1 MHRKKK
7 LGKLWIGGAALVCL
21 SVCAVAIG
29 TEASGTVT
37 SGTLARGIDP
47 GGTAVVP
54 PVTAPTP
61 TASPTKPAAA
71 GPMRLSSP
79 DGPVTADEIASFRSY
94 VQTLTPA
101 ADNIGNDWAQGHSGE
116 ETKAMGLVYEISHD
130 RPVLDR
136 MIGYCDTVLSER
148 NDLAPAPV
156 GQHVL
161 WTGKIDP
168 AWPNDVTTKPIGT
181 GGEQGDPV
189 GHLANCARLILQTPA
204 LWKTAVTGGDPHR
217 YGATY
222 LDRAKRYVAEADTAV
237 DKHILAR
244 LLDVSRSNRQYFAA
258 GSPYK
263 GGQPVP
269 WNQQMMFDYAFQN
282 LAVAH
287 ELLGDNPAKVKRY
300 DQLVQAS
307 VDWFFGTVRKYTD
320 PKGKPA
326 YDWAYAPLEG
336 GKEDND
342 HGSLD
347 SAGLYRAYLSGRYG
361 ITPAMLAPLA
371 NTLADVMTKGSGHY
385 AGRVDG
391 TDGSGNS
398 APTTYVRSGWLLTS
412 EFRPDVYHPWVAVD
426 IPGGTTTAVDRF
438 SRALLVKSH
447 RAK

>member
-1 MHRKKK
+1 MHRKSTA
-7 LGKLWIGGAALVCL
+7 GKLLVGSAALVCL
-21 SVCAVAIG
+21 SVCAVAVS
-29 TEASGTVT
+29 TEAEGSV
-37 SGTLARGIDP
+37 DP
-47 GGTAVVP
+47 AAPAVSVA
-54 PVTAPTP
+54 PVV
-61 TASPTKPAAA
+61 PAAA

-79 DGPVTADEIASFRSY
+79 DGAVTAAEISSFRGY
-94 VQTLTPA
+94 VQGLEPA
-101 ADNIGNDWAQGHSGE
+101 ADNIGNNWAQGHSGE
-116 ETKAMGLVYEISHD
+116 ETKAMGVVYELGHD

-136 MIGYCDTVLSER
+136 MIGYCDAVLSER

-156 GQHVL
+156 GHHVL
-161 WTGKIDP
+161 WTGKADP

-204 LWKTAVTGGDPHR
+204 LAKAPVTGGDPHK

-237 DKHILAR
+237 DHHILAR
-244 LLDVSRSNRQYFAA
+244 LLDVSRGGKQYFAA
-258 GSPYK
+258 DSPYK

-287 ELLGDNPAKVKRY
+287 ELLADSPQRVKRY

-307 VDWFFGTVRKYTD
+307 VDWFFKAVRTYTD
-320 PKGKPA
+320 AKGHPA
-326 YDWAYAPLEG
+326 YDWAYAPLDG

-347 SAGLYRAYLSGRYG
+347 AAGLYRAYLSGRYG
-361 ITPAMLAPLA
+361 ITAAKLAPLA
-371 NTLADVMTKGSGHY
+371 NTFADVMTKGAGHY
-385 AGRVDG
+385 AGRIDG

-398 APTTYVRSGWLLTS
+398 APTTYVRSGWLLTA
-412 EFRPDVYHPWVAVD
+412 EFRPDVYHAWLAVD
-426 IPGGTTTAVDRF
+426 LPGNTTTAVDRF
-438 SRALLVKSH
+438 SRALLVKS
-447 RAK
+447 RRSPRP